1 MSEFFHMGGYAG
13 YVWSSYGLALVVMI
27 ALLVSSWISWRRN
40 ENTLKALQ
48 VARTRRKDKRATQRP
63 GKEAA

>member
-1 MSEFFHMGGYAG
+1 MSEFFQMGGYATF
-13 YVWSSYGLALVVMI
+13 VWSSYGLALAVMI

-48 VARTRRKDKRATQRP
+48 VARSRRKSRAEIR